1 MRERLK
7 KMNSDK
13 KKSCLVFLIFFVLLS
28 FCFYKNLESNIKGIY
43 QSHHYP
49 GDIRVT
55 GFSFTTQDKLEIQV
69 NYTYSEKINGK
80 EISIPLKKELEF
92 GQFIIPYSAGLNEK
106 ENYGLVKGYWES
118 REPVSVYAPIIEKS
132 IELNP
137 ESKKL
142 EQELK
147 KKIDQNRVLR
157 GSTVKL
163 KLSMSS
169 HLKYIDRNSWLE
181 KYEYQSMK
189 HNRTVLGGW
198 YNFPIREALSSE
210 AIYVHIT
217 LPQGVDWESVQFQEE
232 LEKMIEKT
240 GLPNGAYTLNTVDE
254 TSRIALFIKDGK
266 VKERS

>member
-1 MRERLK
+1 MKIKSEKLK
-7 KMNSDK
+7 S
-13 KKSCLVFLIFFVLLS
+13 LLIIVGFFILLS
-28 FCFYKNLESNIKGIY
+28 ICFYKNLESNIKGIY

-49 GDIRVT
+49 GNIRIT
-55 GFSFTTQDKLEIQV
+55 GFSFTTQDTLGIDV

-106 ENYGLVKGYWES
+106 ENAGLLNGYFGS
-118 REPVSVYAPIIEKS
+118 REPFTVYVPIIEKS
-132 IELNP
+132 LDLNP

-142 EQELK
+142 EQEIK

-169 HLKYIDRNSWLE
+169 DLNYIDGGSWLE
-181 KYEYQSMK
+181 SYENQSMK
-189 HNRTVLGGW
+189 HKRTVLGGW
-198 YNFPIREALSSE
+198 YNFPIKEALSRE

-217 LPQGVDWESVQFQEE
+217 LPQGVDRDSIQFQQE
-232 LEKMIEKT
+232 LEKIIEKT
-240 GLPNGAYTLNTVDE
+240 GLPNGAYSLNTVDE
-254 TSRIALFIKDGK
+254 TSRMALFIKDGK
-266 VKERS
+266 VEERR

>member
-1 MRERLK
+1 MKIKSEKLK
-7 KMNSDK
+7 SL
-13 KKSCLVFLIFFVLLS
+13 LVIVGFFILLTI
-28 FCFYKNLESNIKGIY
+28 CFYKNLESNIKGIY

-49 GDIRVT
+49 GNIRIT
-55 GFSFTTQDKLEIQV
+55 GFSFTTQDTLGIDV

-106 ENYGLVKGYWES
+106 ENAGLLNGYFGS
-118 REPVSVYAPIIEKS
+118 REPFTVYVPIIEKS
-132 IELNP
+132 LDLNP

-142 EQELK
+142 EQEIK

-169 HLKYIDRNSWLE
+169 DLNYIDGGSWLE
-181 KYEYQSMK
+181 SYENQSMK
-189 HNRTVLGGW
+189 HKRTVLGGW
-198 YNFPIREALSSE
+198 YNFPIKEALSRE

-217 LPQGVDWESVQFQEE
+217 LPQGVDRDSIQFQQE
-232 LEKMIEKT
+232 LEKIIEKT
-240 GLPNGAYTLNTVDE
+240 GLPNGAYSLNTVDE
-254 TSRIALFIKDGK
+254 TSRMALFIKDGK
-266 VKERS
+266 VEERR

>member
-1 MRERLK
+1 MKIKNEK
-7 KMNSDK
+7 Q
-13 KKSCLVFLIFFVLLS
+13 KSLLVIVVILILLS
-28 FCFYKNLESNIKGIY
+28 ICFYKNLESNIKGIY

-49 GDIRVT
+49 ENIRIT
-55 GFSFTTQDKLEIQV
+55 GFSFTTQDTLGIDV

-106 ENYGLVKGYWES
+106 ENAGLLNGYFGS
-118 REPVSVYAPIIEKS
+118 REPFTVYVPIIEKS
-132 IELNP
+132 LDLNP

-142 EQELK
+142 EQEIK

-169 HLKYIDRNSWLE
+169 DLNYIDGGSWLE
-181 KYEYQSMK
+181 SYENQSMK
-189 HNRTVLGGW
+189 HKRTVLGGW
-198 YNFPIREALSSE
+198 YNFPIKEALSRE

-217 LPQGVDWESVQFQEE
+217 LPQGVDRDSIQFQQE
-232 LEKMIEKT
+232 LEKIIEKT
-240 GLPNGAYTLNTVDE
+240 GLPNGAYSLNTVDE
-254 TSRIALFIKDGK
+254 TSRMALFIKDGK
-266 VKERS
+266 VEERR

>member
-1 MRERLK
+1 MK
-7 KMNSDK
+7 SDK
-13 KKSCLVFLIFFVLLS
+13 KKSFLVFLIFFALLG
-28 FCFYKNLESNIKGIY
+28 FCFYKNLESNLKGFYASRNYHGSI
-43 QSHHYP
+43 Q
-49 GDIRVT
+49 IT
-55 GFSFTTQDKLEIQV
+55 GFSWERENDAPDV
-69 NYTYSEKINGK
+69 NYVYTEKINGK

-189 HNRTVLGGW
+189 HNRTILGGW

-217 LPQGVDWESVQFQEE
+217 LPQGVDRESVQFQEE

>member
-1 MRERLK
+1 MKIKNEK
-7 KMNSDK
+7 Q
-13 KKSCLVFLIFFVLLS
+13 KSLLVIVVFLILLS
-28 FCFYKNLESNIKGIY
+28 ICFYKNLESNIKGIY

-49 GDIRVT
+49 GNIRIT
-55 GFSFTTQDKLEIQV
+55 GFSFTTHDTLGIDV

-106 ENYGLVKGYWES
+106 ENAGLLNGYFGS
-118 REPVSVYAPIIEKS
+118 REPFTVYVPIIEKS
-132 IELNP
+132 LDLNP

-142 EQELK
+142 EQEIK

-169 HLKYIDRNSWLE
+169 DLNYIDGGSWLE
-181 KYEYQSMK
+181 SYENQSMK
-189 HNRTVLGGW
+189 HKRTVLGGW
-198 YNFPIREALSSE
+198 YNFPIKEALSRE

-217 LPQGVDWESVQFQEE
+217 LPQGVDRDSIQFQQE
-232 LEKMIEKT
+232 LEKIIEKT
-240 GLPNGAYTLNTVDE
+240 GLPNGAYSLNTVDE
-254 TSRIALFIKDGK
+254 TSRMALFIKDGK
-266 VKERS
+266 VEERR